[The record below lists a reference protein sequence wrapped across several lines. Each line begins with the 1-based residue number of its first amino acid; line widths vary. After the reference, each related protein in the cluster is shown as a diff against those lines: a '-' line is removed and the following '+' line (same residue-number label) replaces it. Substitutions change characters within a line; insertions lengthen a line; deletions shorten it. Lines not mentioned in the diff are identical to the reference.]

1 MRNPFYIGK
10 KFSEEA
16 YVEREETPRVLELI
30 RSGANVVLYAPRR
43 CGKTWF
49 GIALKEKLGKTGVT
63 CIWLD
68 LFSIAT
74 VREFV
79 ESLNEE
85 IIKSFK
91 LGIKGY
97 FARFLDKY
105 VGSFS
110 VGVGSV
116 SLNFSPRNE
125 DEVYQVLKK
134 SLESIE
140 ELSEGNAV
148 VFIDEIQEV
157 ARFDDKFLNVF
168 RSVIQAQNVTYVFL
182 GSRRSVISRL
192 FFETQNPMF
201 KMARKFELS
210 TGLPA
215 RQTREFIREK
225 FMKTGKKITDEGLS
239 EILKRSALHPYY
251 VQLISSEVWLRT
263 KKVADISTVEEAVES
278 LKQENSFLFQS
289 MIENVRSKYTLTV
302 LRMLMSDELSYN
314 ARNLAKWEIK
324 SPASLAKTLKKLEEE
339 EIIVRSGKSY
349 RILDPLFEEYL
360 MRLFR

>member
-10 KFSEEA
+10 KFSEEG

-49 GIALKEKLGKTGVT
+49 GMALKEKLGKTCIT

-68 LFSIAT
+68 LFSVAT

-97 FARFLDKY
+97 FSRFLDKY

-110 VGVGSV
+110 VGVGGV
-116 SLNFSPRNE
+116 SLSFSPRNE
-125 DEVYQVLKK
+125 DEIYQVLKR

-157 ARFDDKFLNVF
+157 TRFDDRFLNVF

-201 KMARKFELS
+201 KMVRKFELS
-210 TGLPA
+210 IALPA
-215 RQTREFIREK
+215 RQTREFIKEK

-278 LKQENSFLFQS
+278 LIHENSFLFQS
-289 MIENVRSKYTLTV
+289 MIESTHSKYTLTV

-314 ARNLAKWEIK
+314 ARNLAKWEVK
-324 SPASLAKTLKKLEEE
+324 SPASLAKTLKKLEDEE
-339 EIIVRSGKSY
+339 VIVKSEKGY

-360 MRLFR
+360 IKLSR